1 MLRSPVMFT
10 YPPNQD
16 ISETAVNQRLLP
28 SVNDRDYLR
37 QNPHGGNN
45 GGGLGAESY
54 YFSKYKARVIRTAH
68 KSIYSVP
75 AER

>member
-28 SVNDRDYLR
+28 SINDRDVTLDR
-37 QNPHGGNN
+37 IPM
-45 GGGLGAESY
+45 GATMVGDWGRNLTI
-54 YFSKYKARVIRTAH
+54 FL
-68 KSIYSVP
+68 SIKQGIYVQHISP
-75 AER
+75 